1 MPILF
6 IFLIFIVFIIF
17 TLPIAFSME
26 LATVISLLTQGN
38 SNAMISILTKMF
50 TGANA
55 TSFLAIPFF
64 ILAGALMEHG
74 GISDRILKFASGLV
88 GHLRGGLALV
98 QVLVAMLFAAVTG
111 SAVASTTAVGSLM
124 MPTMNKKGYDKGFV
138 AALQACAG
146 TLGPIIPPSINMI
159 LVAAMTG
166 ETVANLFM
174 AGLLPGI
181 MIGLF
186 LMFVGWRYAKKNDI
200 PLEPKMERK
209 EVIRAGISSLLA
221 LMTPII
227 ILGGIFSGIFT
238 ATEAGMIACVY
249 SLIISVFIYKEMD
262 LKKFL
267 TAMKNSVISSAQIIF
282 LIAMANV
289 FSWVLTRMSFGT
301 VCMKLVG
308 SITQNPTVFL
318 LIMVVFF
325 LIIGCFV
332 EITAALTIFIPVLY
346 PIAAGY
352 GVGFPFLIIVLMT
365 MAVGQI
371 TPPVGVLLS
380 ITTEMQKIKITN
392 TFKYLPSVLGA
403 MMAAILLCVFFPQ
416 IITILPHVF
425 GTL

>member
-50 TGANA
+50 TGANS

>member
-249 SLIISVFIYKEMD
+249 SLIISVFVYKEMD

-352 GVGFPFLIIVLMT
+352 GVGFPFLLIVLMT

>member
-64 ILAGALMEHG
+64 ILAGALMEQG

-186 LMFVGWRYAKKNDI
+186 LMFVGWRYAKKNNI

-209 EVIRAGISSLLA
+209 EVIRAGMSSLLA